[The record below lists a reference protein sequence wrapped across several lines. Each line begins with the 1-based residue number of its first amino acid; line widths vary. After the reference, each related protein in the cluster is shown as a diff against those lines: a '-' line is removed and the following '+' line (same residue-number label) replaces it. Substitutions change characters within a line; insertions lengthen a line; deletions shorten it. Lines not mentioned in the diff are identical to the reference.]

1 MEHARIDAE
10 IFDTLED
17 IHATLEVIVERLGLE
32 QQVQT
37 AIGAR
42 RLKAERSRLEIARSL
57 GQDVEEGGG

>member
-17 IHATLEVIVERLGLE
+17 VQATLEVIVERLGLE
-32 QQVQT
+32 QEVKA

-57 GQDVEEGGG
+57 GQGVEEDGG